1 MRSALFWAI
10 TQIIVGFLYR
20 RFDTISR
27 PHLQGSKIQKVDY
40 LATYDSMEKRAA
52 GHVARMEET
61 RSAYSNLVKNV
72 QRGDRFRTLA
82 AVAVAGIKCVVWKKG
97 VEDVD

>member
-1 MRSALFWAI
+1 
-10 TQIIVGFLYR
+10 
-20 RFDTISR
+20 
-27 PHLQGSKIQKVDY
+27 
-40 LATYDSMEKRAA
+40 MEKRAA